1 MPAPLVCLPGMMCDA
16 RLYEAVTARFSAER
30 AIVHIPL
37 TRGRTMT
44 EIAQAVLDD
53 APPHFALL
61 GLSMGGI
68 VAMEVMRLAPERIT
82 RLALL
87 DTNPLAETPETAAL
101 REPQIVAARTG
112 QLEKVMREE
121 LKPRYLAPGPGRD
134 GVLDRVME
142 MAVALGPDA
151 FVRQSRALQKRPDQT
166 ETLKRIAVPTLVLCG
181 RHDTLCDLRRH
192 EFMRQLIPGSVLEVI
207 EDAGH
212 LPVLE
217 QPEATN
223 AALARWMSD
232 TLLLT

>member
-1 MPAPLVCLPGMMCDA
+1 MPAPLVLLPGMMCDA
-16 RLYEAVTARFSAER
+16 RLFEAQTARFSSER

-37 TRGRTMT
+37 TRGRTVN
-44 EIAQAVLDD
+44 ELALSVLED

-61 GLSMGGI
+61 GVSMGGI
-68 VAMEVMRLAPERIT
+68 VAMELMRIAPERIT

-121 LKPRYLAPGPGRD
+121 MKPRYLAPGPAREQI
-134 GVLDRVME
+134 LDRVME
-142 MAVALGPDA
+142 MAKSLGPDV

-181 RHDTLCDLRRH
+181 RHDGLCDLRRH
-192 EFMRQLIPGSVLEVI
+192 EFMRQLIPGAVLEVI

-212 LPVLE
+212 LPVME

-223 AALARWMSD
+223 AALSRWMTD

>member
-1 MPAPLVCLPGMMCDA
+1 MPAPLVLLPGMMCDA
-16 RLYEAVTARFSAER
+16 RLFEAQTARFSSER

-37 TRGRTMT
+37 TRGRTVN
-44 EIAQAVLDD
+44 ELAQSVLED

-61 GLSMGGI
+61 GVSMGGI
-68 VAMEVMRLAPERIT
+68 VAMELMRIAPERIT

-121 LKPRYLAPGPGRD
+121 MKPRYLAPGPAREQI
-134 GVLDRVME
+134 LDRVME
-142 MAVALGPDA
+142 MAKSLGPDV

-181 RHDTLCDLRRH
+181 RHDGLCDLRRH
-192 EFMRQLIPGSVLEVI
+192 EFMRQLIPGAVLEVI

-212 LPVLE
+212 LPVME

-223 AALARWMSD
+223 AALSRWMTD

>member
-1 MPAPLVCLPGMMCDA
+1 MPAPLVLLPGMMCDA
-16 RLYEAVTARFSAER
+16 RLFEAQTARFSSER
-30 AIVHIPL
+30 TIVHSPL
-37 TRGRTMT
+37 TRGRTIN
-44 EIAQAVLDD
+44 ELAQSVLED

-68 VAMEVMRLAPERIT
+68 VAMELMRIASERIT

-121 LKPRYLAPGPGRD
+121 MKPRYLAPGPARERI
-134 GVLDRVME
+134 LDRVME
-142 MAVALGPDA
+142 MAKSLGPDT

-181 RHDTLCDLRRH
+181 RHDGLCDLRRH
-192 EFMRQLIPGSVLEVI
+192 EFMRQLIPGAVLEVI

-212 LPVLE
+212 LPVME

-223 AALARWMSD
+223 AALSRWMTD